1 MINTAAMT
9 TKKTKFITKLK
20 NVPELTTDEQRNL
33 ADVTDKFKFRANDY
47 YLSLIDWSDL
57 NDPVRKLIIPNP
69 CELDDWGS
77 LDPSGEKNYT
87 IMPGLE
93 HKYHSTA
100 LLLVSNVCGG
110 ICRYCFRK
118 RVFIHKQE
126 EMLSDPEAAIDY
138 LRQHTEI
145 SNVLL
150 TGGDPLMLSTNKLQ
164 NIIEPLL
171 HIDHIK
177 IIRLGTKIP
186 AFNPYRI
193 IEDHKLI
200 ELMRSVGSAG
210 KQPYTI
216 VHFNHTNELTD
227 PACEAIRLIQKT
239 GSVLANQSPI
249 IRGINDNP
257 QDLAELFNK
266 LSFIGVPPYYVFQ
279 CRPVLGNKGYV
290 VPIEEAYQIF
300 EQAKAQCSGLA
311 KRARYA
317 MSHETGKIEIV
328 GLTQK
333 HVYFKYHRA
342 ALDADNG
349 KFMVFNRNPDAYWF
363 DDYDQPVEQT
373 PLEIYENIEA
383 VL

>member
-1 MINTAAMT
+1 MT
-9 TKKTKFITKLK
+9 TKKIKFITKLK
-20 NVPELTTDEQRNL
+20 NVSGLT
-33 ADVTDKFKFRANDY
+33 ADDQNSLSDVADKFEFRANDY
-47 YLSLIDWSDL
+47 YLSLIDWSDP
-57 NDPVRKLIIPNP
+57 NDPIRKLIVPDP
-69 CELDDWGS
+69 CELEDWGS
-77 LDPSGEKNYT
+77 LDPSGEKHYT

-126 EMLSDPEAAIDY
+126 EILSDPDAACDY
-138 LRQHTEI
+138 LREHPEI

-150 TGGDPLMLSTNKLQ
+150 TGGDPLMLSTNKLH

-171 HIDHIK
+171 NIDHIK

-186 AFNPYRI
+186 AFNPYRFLDDP
-193 IEDHKLI
+193 ELI
-200 ELMRSVGSAG
+200 ELMQNIGSAG
-210 KQPYTI
+210 KQLYAI
-216 VHFNHTNELTD
+216 VHFNHANELTD
-227 PACEAIRLIQKT
+227 PACQALRLIHNT
-239 GSVLANQSPI
+239 GATLANQTPI

-257 QDLAELFNK
+257 DDLADLFNK

-279 CRPVLGNKGYV
+279 CRPALGNKGYS

-311 KRARYA
+311 KRARYS
-317 MSHETGKIEIV
+317 MSHQTGKIEIV

-342 ALDADNG
+342 ALDADSG
-349 KFMVFNRNPDAYWF
+349 KFMVFKRNPDAYWL
-363 DDYDQPVEQT
+363 DDYDQPVEQFS
-373 PLEIYENIEA
+373 LEIFQNNEA